1 MTDWGCPNWRAI
13 CEYGEYENW
22 SREQWRWEFKRRSQ
36 DIRMGFE
43 MFAINEFKKDNPTK
57 SVPKNLIWRPDYRE
71 VHFFC
76 SPSKAASFGYSILR
90 NPLYSKH
97 EPLYLPPRKPHE
109 DFQARTILPWHF
121 WAVENSDLEL
131 FDVIGAGSLAISF
144 NPDKTLAGT
153 YLMDVWR
160 LWPKIL
166 ISSPTKRCG
175 KSTFCEILEAHAHR
189 PLIVSNCRAATLF
202 RTIEMYGPNIHF
214 GRSGHVFA
222 GKPRDRRHS
231 ECGPHPP
238 DRCCY
243 ASGWRQP

>member
-144 NPDKTLAGT
+144 NPDKTLAPQLDGLEKF
-153 YLMDVWR
+153 LMSKRHHSIGDDLKREHRDKWIR
-160 LWPKIL
+160 YIRIL
-166 ISSPTKRCG
+166 DAREVGATWAACAS
-175 KSTFCEILEAHAHR
+175 EILPRTVSATAHNARDTHR
-189 PLIVSNCRAATLF
+189 QAKLLQSKL
-202 RTIEMYGPNIHF
+202 
-214 GRSGHVFA
+214 
-222 GKPRDRRHS
+222 
-231 ECGPHPP
+231 
-238 DRCCY
+238 
-243 ASGWRQP
+243 